1 MLPQLDDRFSGH
13 QNTVTLIESLTEA
26 INKYATLQSS
36 DQLQCSWFS
45 GAANGQKKQKYLCYL
60 HEMEI
65 GNIDRMIKDKL
76 PDLEGLSVE
85 EAKKSME
92 DLMLKKQYKFFNHF
106 WQSNVANCVVTS
118 NEEGEQIL
126 VKYSGK
132 SALKRG
138 LELIVNWLEN
148 NKVAIR
154 RKQIIQLLN
163 QANIDIKINSV
174 FNFLIEDPRVFLY
187 KHGAWAAFKHINL
200 MKTIGIY

>member
-1 MLPQLDDRFSGH
+1 MQTIENVRYRDILIERFGFHGNQTLESIGEKFNVTRERIRQIEEKQLQWLLRRKQNKFILWYKEIIDFEANYPLLLELNMLPQLDDRFSGH

-85 EAKKSME
+85 EAKK
-92 DLMLKKQYKFFNHF
+92 HA
-106 WQSNVANCVVTS
+106 V
-118 NEEGEQIL
+118 
-126 VKYSGK
+126 
-132 SALKRG
+132 
-138 LELIVNWLEN
+138 
-148 NKVAIR
+148 
-154 RKQIIQLLN
+154 
-163 QANIDIKINSV
+163 
-174 FNFLIEDPRVFLY
+174 
-187 KHGAWAAFKHINL
+187 
-200 MKTIGIY
+200 